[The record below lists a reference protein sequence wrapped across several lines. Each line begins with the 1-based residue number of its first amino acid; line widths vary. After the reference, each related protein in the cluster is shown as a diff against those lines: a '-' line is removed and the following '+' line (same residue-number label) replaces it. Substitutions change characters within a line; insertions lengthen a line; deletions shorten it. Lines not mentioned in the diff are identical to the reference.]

1 MQTTKFMGKI
11 NTLETTYET
20 FLRTRAEEICKT
32 YLGWSHEIMTGQ
44 VKPNRIIQ
52 NIAKA
57 KGLTGEGVKKILKR
71 CGIYKSAEQ
80 PLIIKRTEPTQL
92 SMFGAEQP
100 ISARV

>member
-1 MQTTKFMGKI
+1 MSKF

-20 FLRTRAEEICKT
+20 FLRTRAEEICKI
-32 YLGWSHEIMTGQ
+32 YLGWSNEILTGQ

-57 KGLTGEGVKKILKR
+57 KSLTGEGVKKILKR
-71 CGIYKSAEQ
+71 RGIYKSAEQ
-80 PLIIKRTEPTQL
+80 PLIIKCTEPTQL
-92 SMFGAEQP
+92 SMLPAEQP

>member
-1 MQTTKFMGKI
+1 MSKI

-32 YLGWSHEIMTGQ
+32 YLKWSHEIMTGQ

-71 CGIYKSAEQ
+71 RGIYKSAMQ
-80 PLIIKRTEPTQL
+80 PIIVQHSEPKQL
-92 SMFGAEQP
+92 SMFGAEK
-100 ISARV
+100 SVSVRV

>member
-1 MQTTKFMGKI
+1 MGKI
-11 NTLETTYET
+11 NTLETAYET

-32 YLGWSHEIMTGQ
+32 YLGWSHEILTGQ

-71 CGIYKSAEQ
+71 RGIYKSAEQ
-80 PLIIKRTEPTQL
+80 PLIIMCTEPTQL
-92 SMFGAEQP
+92 SMFAAEQP
-100 ISARV
+100 ISTRV

>member
-1 MQTTKFMGKI
+1 MGKI

-80 PLIIKRTEPTQL
+80 PLIIKHTEPTQL